1 MDKKILLASPRGF
14 CMGVNQALKMLDD
27 VIKQE
32 DDTIYVRK
40 EIVHNIALVNYYKS
54 LGVKFVDEVD
64 EIPYGGIVV
73 FSAHGVAP
81 SVREKAKKRNLRI
94 IDTTCPLVTKI
105 HKEAIRLREQGYSII
120 LIGQI
125 GHKEVIGITG
135 EAPNNIQVIQNETD
149 IDKITGVDS
158 SHIAWLSQTTLNVDD
173 TQRIVELLHKK
184 FPLIQDPP
192 KSDICYATKERQL
205 AVKNLANKCDLFI
218 VVGSPNSSNTNRLA
232 EVASEAGASK
242 VIRID
247 ESKELETIDYSLINT
262 IGITSGVSVRDDQLD
277 NIINHLIQIG
287 YTKTIENC

>member
-1 MDKKILLASPRGF
+1 M
-14 CMGVNQALKMLDD
+14 
-27 VIKQE
+27 
-32 DDTIYVRK
+32 
-40 EIVHNIALVNYYKS
+40 
-54 LGVKFVDEVD
+54 
-64 EIPYGGIVV
+64 
-73 FSAHGVAP
+73 
-81 SVREKAKKRNLRI
+81 
-94 IDTTCPLVTKI
+94 
-105 HKEAIRLREQGYSII
+105 
-120 LIGQI
+120 
-125 GHKEVIGITG
+125 
-135 EAPNNIQVIQNETD
+135 
-149 IDKITGVDS
+149 
-158 SHIAWLSQTTLNVDD
+158 
-173 TQRIVELLHKK
+173 HKK